1 MRKALLILLLGLT
14 GCGENKQ
21 SPEPTPRAT
30 AWEIPAE
37 FQPLTDEFY
46 NYYTIEVGGEL
57 PKNLVIKKVAT
68 LSAGN
73 AQTIGICYWSQ
84 GGRGYPI
91 IEIKANYWDTS
102 NIDAQ
107 RALLYHELGHC
118 MLLRGHENTTAYS
131 PSING
136 QVPVSI
142 MYPYI
147 ITSISTQVRNFYLF
161 YFGNY
166 LVELFDP
173 TQIGNQVTI
182 INTYGSKVDLSNPP
196 DIHLRQEMSE
206 DGACTQSHHHD

>member
-1 MRKALLILLLGLT
+1 MRYTLIISLLFIV
-14 GCGENKQ
+14 GCGERNSDPDPPVSK
-21 SPEPTPRAT
+21 AYD
-30 AWEIPAE
+30 IPAE
-37 FQPLTDEFY
+37 FQFLTDEFY
-46 NYYTIEVGGEL
+46 GFYTTEVGGEL
-57 PKNLVIKKVAT
+57 PRNLVIKKVAT
-68 LSAGN
+68 LSAGT
-73 AQTIGICYWSQ
+73 AQTIGICYFSQ

-91 IEIKANYWDTS
+91 IEVKSSYWDTA
-102 NIDAQ
+102 NLDAQ

-131 PSING
+131 PTING

-147 ITSISTQVRNFYLF
+147 ITSISTAVRNFYLF

-173 TQIGNQVTI
+173 TQIGNQVVTI
-182 INTYGSKVDLSNPP
+182 NNYGSTVDLANPP
-196 DIHLRQEMSE
+196 ELHLKQMMTE